1 MPSEPSA
8 IPKST
13 TEARV
18 TLASG
23 PAAIAEAR
31 KNKKRMKE
39 ADQVETYT
47 PLLPLLTPATTTV
60 TVPAEAVINNNTAT
74 PSYPQSEASTTPSP
88 IPMPP
93 LFDDDD
99 SSPLSS
105 PSTRAAAS
113 ITPRV
118 SQSNLQR
125 ARSTTGP
132 PRQTQVNPGTTQA
145 NEAPN
150 QSARDTPTAP
160 EDDVTMTNPPDRP
173 LSTSLASIRSLV
185 ERVPREPNTTGRYA
199 ARDPLDNFT
208 NAVMPKVHDDH
219 PTSLFQFIDL
229 DLISEWELLE
239 GGKLLIIPFGDAPFE
254 PKLHDLIKNRLLF
267 AITEITS
274 SQGIGISA
282 PTPSAEAIKDGK
294 YPSSFLVYNLTF
306 LQKQLLLER
315 GVWSSQAIT
324 FRATPFYPTNPDYLF
339 TIKGF
344 SLNIEDRI
352 LALVHNVW
360 HDGATANFAR
370 DLVHTAPERDR
381 TTLAFAIHTFLDS
394 VSVSCLN
401 IKERGGGLI
410 PSFNVYANG
419 NAIPLNET
427 WIQIR
432 KHLSEKL
439 YYTPLTGRG
448 DVVISPYTC
457 GICHGVEH
465 PKGLCPFLG
474 IVGWNGPGK
483 DKNADNRRGRNGGR
497 MGAAS
502 MGAASGNN
510 KGTFRM

>member
-1 MPSEPSA
+1 MNIS
-8 IPKST
+8 
-13 TEARV
+13 
-18 TLASG
+18 SG

-31 KNKKRMKE
+31 KNKKKRMKE
-39 ADQVETYT
+39 TEQLEATT
-47 PLLPLLTPATTTV
+47 PARLTPATMTA
-60 TVPAEAVINNNTAT
+60 TVPAEAVMDHSAPPDYP
-74 PSYPQSEASTTPSP
+74 PSETSTTPSP

-93 LFDDDD
+93 FFDDD

-118 SQSNLQR
+118 SKANLQQPRTATVPHQQSQSNPST
-125 ARSTTGP
+125 STTS
-132 PRQTQVNPGTTQA
+132 
-145 NEAPN
+145 EAPN
-150 QSARDTPTAP
+150 QPTRDTPTDL
-160 EDDVTMTNPPDRP
+160 EGDVTMIAERTYNTN
-173 LSTSLASIRSLV
+173 LASIRSLV
-185 ERVPREPNTTGRYA
+185 ERVPRDPNTTGCTTT
-199 ARDPLDNFT
+199 RDPLDNFT

-239 GGKLLIIPFGDAPFE
+239 GGKLLIIPFGDAPYE

-282 PTPSAEAIKDGK
+282 PTPSAAAIRDSK
-294 YPSSFLVYNLTF
+294 YPSSFLAYNLTF
-306 LQKQLLLER
+306 LQKQLLLDR

-352 LALVHNVW
+352 LTLVYNVW
-360 HDGATANFAR
+360 HDGATAKFAQ
-370 DLVHTAPERDR
+370 DIINAAPEGER
-381 TTLAFAIHTFLDS
+381 TTLAFAIHTFLDTPS
-394 VSVSCLN
+394 VTCLN
-401 IKERGGGLI
+401 IKERGGGLT
-410 PSFNVYANG
+410 PYFNVYANG

-432 KHLSEKL
+432 KYLSDRI

-465 PKGLCPFLG
+465 PRGMCPFLG
-474 IVGWNGPGK
+474 IAGWNGPGK
-483 DKNADNRRGRNGGR
+483 DKNSENRRGRNGGR
-497 MGAAS
+497 TGAS
-502 MGAASGNN
+502 SIGAGLSNDKGNY
-510 KGTFRM
+510 RM